1 MKILKVFLSVF
12 FVLFLVGNYFA
23 QESGV
28 ASVRKRIA
36 VTFDDLPHNRA
47 RSTTNEE
54 MKMRVEK
61 LIAKIKF
68 EKIPAAA
75 FVNED
80 KLEVNGQRDS
90 VRVKILKLWL
100 DAGVELGNH
109 TYSHKSA
116 NKISV
121 EDYEQEILNGERTIK
136 ELLAE
141 KGMKLRYFRHPF
153 LQTGL
158 SIEYKS
164 QIEKFLSE
172 HGYTIAP
179 VTFDNAEWAFSAAYD
194 KAIKA
199 KNDSLMVQIGIQY
212 IDYMKLKIRYFENQT
227 QKLFGRQI
235 NQIFLIHSN
244 SINSDYFDKLC
255 KMIRGENY
263 EFISLEE
270 ALKDE
275 AYKSADTFI
284 EDNGISWL
292 HRWAITQRKEKDFFG
307 TEPKVPLNILKIAG
321 LDSE

>member
-1 MKILKVFLSVF
+1 MKISKWFIP
-12 FVLFLVGNYFA
+12 VLFALLLVENCFA
-23 QESGV
+23 QEAG
-28 ASVRKRIA
+28 ASTQKRMA
-36 VTFDDLPHNRA
+36 VTFDDLPFNRA
-47 RSTTNEE
+47 RSASNEE
-54 MKMRVEK
+54 MKMHVGK
-61 LIAKIKF
+61 LIAKIKA
-68 EKIPAAA
+68 EKIPATA

-90 VRVKILKLWL
+90 ARVNILKLWL

-116 NKISV
+116 NKIPV
-121 EDYEQEILNGERTIK
+121 EDYEQEILKGERTIK

-141 KGMKLRYFRHPF
+141 KGKKLRYFRHPF

-158 SIEYKS
+158 SIEYKT

-172 HGYTIAP
+172 HGYIIAP
-179 VTFDNAEWAFSAAYD
+179 VTLDNAEWAYSAAYD
-194 KAIKA
+194 NAIKS
-199 KNDSLMVQIGIQY
+199 KNDSLISAVGSQY

-244 SINSDYFDKLC
+244 RINSDYFDKLC
-255 KMIRGENY
+255 EMIRGENY
-263 EFISLEE
+263 EFISIEE

-275 AYKSADTFI
+275 AYKSPDTFT
-284 EDNGISWL
+284 ENNGISWL
-292 HRWAITQRKEKDFFG
+292 HRWAITQGKEKDFFG
-307 TEPKVPLNILKIAG
+307 VDPRVPENILKIAG